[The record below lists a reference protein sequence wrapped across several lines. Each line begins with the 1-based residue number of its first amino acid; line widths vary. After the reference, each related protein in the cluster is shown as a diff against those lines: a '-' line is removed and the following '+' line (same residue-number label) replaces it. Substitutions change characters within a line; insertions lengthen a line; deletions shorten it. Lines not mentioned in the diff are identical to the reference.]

1 MCACVTECMVLMY
14 WVTMTSCNLK
24 FTHAERAL
32 GFLLFVIELI
42 CDCSILK
49 SAFSNVTEGF
59 VNVIATIDV
68 SVNICRKELRATR
81 RATGVW
87 RSIVHVDPAVLAS
100 VVVAL
105 QKCHQLA
112 RSSWL

>member
-1 MCACVTECMVLMY
+1 MMSVYKNGGEEAVWYARLPSPFIRIYDSSATCQRVAD
-14 WVTMTSCNLK
+14 
-24 FTHAERAL
+24 F
-32 GFLLFVIELI
+32 
-42 CDCSILK
+42 
-49 SAFSNVTEGF
+49 AFSNVTEGF
-59 VNVIATIDV
+59 VNVINIATIDV

-87 RSIVHVDPAVLAS
+87 RSFVHVTPAVLAS

>member
-1 MCACVTECMVLMY
+1 MDG
-14 WVTMTSCNLK
+14 
-24 FTHAERAL
+24 AL
-32 GFLLFVIELI
+32 PFIRIYDSSATCQRVADF
-42 CDCSILK
+42 
-49 SAFSNVTEGF
+49 AFSNVTECF

-87 RSIVHVDPAVLAS
+87 RSIVHVAPAVLAS